1 MADHD
6 NATSPLL
13 TLPLAEAAVRL
24 GLHPSA
30 LRSRIRRGLATATR
44 GNDGRLLVSVP
55 ADAKPPTDGVTASPE
70 DDLAA
75 EVDELRRQLA
85 AETVTRI
92 KAEAERDAATT
103 IATARVEAAERVV
116 TELRNELA
124 RARLPWWRRLAGS

>member
-1 MADHD
+1 MADQD
-6 NATSPLL
+6 DATPPLL
-13 TLPLAEAAVRL
+13 TLPLAEAAARL

-55 ADAKPPTDGVTASPE
+55 ADAKPPADGVTASPE

-85 AETVTRI
+85 AETVARI
-92 KAEAERDAATT
+92 KAEAERDAAAT

-124 RARLPWWRRLAGS
+124 RTRLPWWRRLAGG